1 LTLLARDVMTNK
13 NLLIIQQHAIDGLD
27 RIFGSLSSL
36 VVNESVDSGPVVFV
50 SSNFSRKHV
59 SEGSQL

>member
-1 LTLLARDVMTNK
+1 MTLLARDVMTNK

-27 RIFGSLSSL
+27 RIFGSLGSL
-36 VVNESVDSGPVVFV
+36 VVNESVDSGLVMFV

>member
-1 LTLLARDVMTNK
+1 MTNK

-27 RIFGSLSSL
+27 RIFGSLGSL
-36 VVNESVDSGPVVFV
+36 VVNESVDSGLVMFV

>member
-27 RIFGSLSSL
+27 RIFSSLGGL
-36 VVNESVDSGPVVFV
+36 VVNESVASGPVVFV
-50 SSNFSRKHV
+50 RGDLARKHV